1 LIQEVVVILLLVLG
15 VLALIVFG
23 VAFTVHWLF
32 IIAVILAAAW
42 LVSFLIGGRNGRSRS
57 IWR

>member
-1 LIQEVVVILLLVLG
+1 VIFLLVLAA
-15 VLALIVFG
+15 LALIVFG

-32 IIAVILAAAW
+32 IIAVILAAVW
-42 LVSFLIGGRNGRSRS
+42 LVNFLIGGRNGRSRS

>member
-1 LIQEVVVILLLVLG
+1 LIQEVVVILLLVLA

-23 VAFTVHWLF
+23 VAFTAHWLF
-32 IIAVILAAAW
+32 IIAVILAAVW
-42 LVSFLIGGRNGRSRS
+42 LVSFLMGGRHGRSRS

>member
-1 LIQEVVVILLLVLG
+1 VVLLLVLA

-23 VAFTVHWLF
+23 VAFTLHWLF
-32 IIAVILAAAW
+32 IIAVILAAVW
-42 LVSFLIGGRNGRSRS
+42 LVSFVIGGRSGRNRS